1 MLLADFKKF
10 ILFRVEQSI
19 VTAGWFKMVL
29 KLIFIYLNLQL
40 YASAFE
46 APNRRLEQNKYECPS
61 KYTKMG
67 SNKNNLCLRYLHKF
81 LVGKYFRGNVST
93 KILETFKHL
102 IYLQKNT

>member
-1 MLLADFKKF
+1 M
-10 ILFRVEQSI
+10 
-19 VTAGWFKMVL
+19 TAAGLFKMVFTL
-29 KLIFIYLNLQL
+29 EFIYLDLQLL